1 MSRSR
6 KKNWGYSIALSCC
19 SKKKDKAIFHRIY
32 RAHERDCINLGKF
45 DLIGGK
51 MLNHQRRWTWE
62 CEAILYST
70 KQDYSIE
77 TICQKLRTE
86 AACHSRYC
94 HSGYCNDESCWVCR
108 FCKMSGCTPEN
119 FESNLTH
126 ENLARF
132 RAYIVAKYFGK

>member
-6 KKNWGYSIALSCC
+6 KKNWGCSIALSCC

-32 RAHERDCINLGKF
+32 RAHERDCINLGQF

-51 MLNHQRRWTWE
+51 MLNHQRRWTWQ

-77 TICQKLRTE
+77 AICQRIRTDALNHSE
-86 AACHSRYC
+86 GWCHWK
-94 HSGYCNDESCWVCR
+94 GCWVCK
-108 FCKMSGCTPEN
+108 FCRICGGSPVEL
-119 FESNLTH
+119 EANLTH
-126 ENLARF
+126 DNLARF